1 MKKNI
6 LLLFCLTIGL
16 MIGCQNQKK
25 SSKPQKSV
33 QVEVERNDTL
43 SKATVTISSSIDGKV
58 SEEVQVFEGSHEEV
72 MSKVNLITQE
82 SEENENIERKSIKKL
97 QFQLNPKSGSETSG
111 KVTFTEQNGQVLMQ
125 ASLMGLSEGTHAI
138 HIHEKADCSSDDGKS
153 TGGHWN
159 PTFENHGAW
168 GATTGY
174 HRGDIGNFQAN
185 ADGNGEITFST
196 DQWCLGCDDTTKN
209 VVGKA
214 VIVHLG
220 EDDLTSQP
228 SGAAGARISC
238 AGIIE

>member
-1 MKKNI
+1 
-6 LLLFCLTIGL
+6 
-16 MIGCQNQKK
+16 
-25 SSKPQKSV
+25 
-33 QVEVERNDTL
+33 
-43 SKATVTISSSIDGKV
+43 
-58 SEEVQVFEGSHEEV
+58 

-196 DQWCLGCDDTTKN
+196 DQWCLGCDDATKN

>member
-111 KVTFTEQNGQVLMQ
+111 KVSFTEQNGQVLMQ

-196 DQWCLGCDDTTKN
+196 DQWCLGCDDATKN

-214 VIVHLG
+214 VIVHQG

>member
-25 SSKPQKSV
+25 SSKPKKSV

-82 SEENENIERKSIKKL
+82 SEENENIERKTIKKL
-97 QFQLNPKSGSETSG
+97 QFQLNPKSRSETSG

-196 DQWCLGCDDTTKN
+196 DQWCLGCDDATKN

-214 VIVHLG
+214 VIVHQG
-220 EDDLTSQP
+220 KDDLTSQP

>member
-1 MKKNI
+1 MKKNF
-6 LLLFCLTIGL
+6 LLLFFLTIGL

-33 QVEVERNDTL
+33 QVEVERNDTI

-196 DQWCLGCDDTTKN
+196 DQWCLGCDDATKN

-214 VIVHLG
+214 VIVHQG

>member
-6 LLLFCLTIGL
+6 LLLFFLTIGL

-33 QVEVERNDTL
+33 QVEVERNDTI

-196 DQWCLGCDDTTKN
+196 DQWCLGCDDATKN

-214 VIVHLG
+214 VIVHQG